1 MIKIPLTTFLRTDPR
16 EANKEAKETSK
27 EATGQA
33 RRGCRRVRSSRVCLR
48 GVQLTDWTSV

>member
-33 RRGCRRVRSSRVCLR
+33 RRGCRRAGAAESASGGC
-48 GVQLTDWTSV
+48 S